1 MIRPLCQSI
10 FSKKIPRRNFCKE
23 MSSLRILSGV
33 VVILIFSKS
42 SHYRHA
48 ISRNTCSTVAARF
61 SLAFSGD
68 IASSSVVTERNMGK
82 NASIP
87 C

>member
-10 FSKKIPRRNFCKE
+10 FNKKIPRRNFGKE

-33 VVILIFSKS
+33 DTILIFSES
-42 SHYRHA
+42 SYRHA

-82 NASIP
+82 KASIP